1 MTFNTDTKIL
11 GQIASAQSKIQ
22 RLEALRS
29 LAPYDQC
36 TFFFYGSGGKF
47 LSINENDVPFNLAI
61 EMRILIDAAI
71 EHYEDEIKALS
82 NSFQ

>member
-1 MTFNTDTKIL
+1 MTFNTDTKVL
-11 GQIASAQSKIQ
+11 GQIAATQSKIQ

-29 LAPYDQC
+29 LAPYEQC

-47 LSINENDVPFNLAI
+47 LSINENDVPFNLAF

-71 EHYEDEIKALS
+71 EHYEYEIKGLS
-82 NSFQ
+82 KSFQ

>member
-1 MTFNTDTKIL
+1 MTFNTDRKIL
-11 GQIASAQSKIQ
+11 GQIAAAQSKIQ

-29 LAPYDQC
+29 LSPFEQC

-47 LSINENDVPFNLAI
+47 LSINENDIPFDLAFEI
-61 EMRILIDAAI
+61 RILIDAAI
-71 EHYEDEIKALS
+71 DHYNHEIKTLE